1 METKDIQL
9 WCILVDHQV
18 NDLMTGPLLVDIPP
32 GAPVATL
39 KEKIL
44 LEMPSLQ
51 HVDAS
56 SLTVWKCPGLI
67 ISEDDKDILE
77 ARIHRLDISKEE
89 AQRLFEVRRVSSLSM
104 APGEALLVQMPGTY
118 SHSILL
124 YLNDLPLPL
133 CVP

>member
-1 METKDIQL
+1 METKEIQL

-18 NDLMTGPLLVDIPP
+18 NDLMTGPLLVDILPE
-32 GAPVATL
+32 APVASL
-39 KEKIL
+39 KKKIL

-51 HVDAS
+51 YVDAS

-77 ARIHRLDISKEE
+77 ARIHRLEISKEEE

-124 YLNDLPLPL
+124 YLNDLPLP
-133 CVP
+133 